1 MRFSNMSNTMQK
13 SILVGTKG
21 RKMSVLEGMMQYS
34 LQNCNSFHCICLNQT
49 ISVNIF
55 VILWVDLVLL
65 YLWNVHGNRNIRPV
79 ASECVDDFFL
89 ALYFF
94 GVLYSRYFSKLMK
107 IYY

>member
-34 LQNCNSFHCICLNQT
+34 LQNCNSFYCICLNQT
-49 ISVNIF
+49 ISVNKF

-65 YLWNVHGNRNIRPV
+65 YLWNEIETFDR
-79 ASECVDDFFL
+79 
-89 ALYFF
+89 
-94 GVLYSRYFSKLMK
+94 
-107 IYY
+107 